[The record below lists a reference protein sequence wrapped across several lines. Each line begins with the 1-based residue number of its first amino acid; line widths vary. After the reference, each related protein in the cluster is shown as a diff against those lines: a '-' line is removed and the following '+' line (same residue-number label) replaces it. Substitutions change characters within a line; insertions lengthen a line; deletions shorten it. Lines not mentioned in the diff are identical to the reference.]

1 MVWKKRLFFGFLS
14 FVRVPPYESWANW
27 TNFYFSW
34 ENGDISFSRKSCNLF
49 HTKNEEKSQK
59 ISTLVRISTCV
70 YANTWQG
77 GHIVPPPPWI
87 GLTNRSHSK
96 KVVSWYASELFCFVL
111 FTTTGCDPKT
121 LLEIV
126 QVVSWYASELGLE
139 IAWFWKH
146 CRWKK
151 TTFLKNSDPKK
162 EKKDDFHVGEF
173 GINPAV
179 KTREVGFG
187 CPNRV

>member
-1 MVWKKRLFFGFLS
+1 M
-14 FVRVPPYESWANW
+14 Y
-27 TNFYFSW
+27 
-34 ENGDISFSRKSCNLF
+34 
-49 HTKNEEKSQK
+49 
-59 ISTLVRISTCV
+59 
-70 YANTWQG
+70 
-77 GHIVPPPPWI
+77 
-87 GLTNRSHSK
+87 
-96 KVVSWYASELFCFVL
+96 
-111 FTTTGCDPKT
+111 TTTGYDPKT

-173 GINPAV
+173 GITLLFRPEKLDLGV
-179 KTREVGFG
+179 QIGF
-187 CPNRV
+187 NSLIKVV